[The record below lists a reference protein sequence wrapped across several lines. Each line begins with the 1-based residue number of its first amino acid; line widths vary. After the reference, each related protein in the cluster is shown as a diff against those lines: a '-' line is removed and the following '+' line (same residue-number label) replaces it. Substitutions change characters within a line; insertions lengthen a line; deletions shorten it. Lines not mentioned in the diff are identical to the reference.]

1 MIEFSLVADGVPQ
14 VEAEVFTDLSA
25 VRSALPRQAGQL
37 FSLSVGE
44 PHVALPALLARL
56 EERGLALANLTTR
69 HASLED
75 VFVHLAGRH
84 IHEEGA

>member
-1 MIEFSLVADGVPQ
+1 MATTP
-14 VEAEVFTDLSA
+14 VEADAFVDLPA
-25 VRSALPRQAGQL
+25 VRSARRETNH
-37 FSLSVGE
+37 FSLSVSE

-56 EERGLALANLTTR
+56 EARGLALSNLTTR

-84 IHEEGA
+84 INEEDAQG